1 MNIIFKCWFTFQ
13 KCHLRKYPEYRIKNN
28 NNLLKSVI
36 IDGSFGID
44 TFKIMI
50 VAIKLK
56 TLRMKEGEDATL
68 KKFIEL
74 KQQLKAKLFI

>member
-1 MNIIFKCWFTFQ
+1 MN
-13 KCHLRKYPEYRIKNN
+13 NN

-36 IDGSFGID
+36 IDGSFGIH
-44 TFKIMI
+44 TSKIMI
-50 VAIKLK
+50 VEIKLK

-74 KQQLKAKLFI
+74 KHQLKAK